1 MFDQIKKIREL
12 QKKLKEE
19 SVFAE
24 YEGTEITMNGHMEIE
39 EIKLN
44 KERGY
49 EQLEEDIKKCFK
61 KASDELKKKL
71 KGSLM

>member
-12 QKKLKEE
+12 QKKMKGEM
-19 SVFAE
+19 VIAE
-24 YEGTEITMNGHMEIE
+24 HEGTEITMNGHMEVE
-39 EIKLN
+39 KIKIN
-44 KERGY
+44 KERSY
-49 EQLEEDIKKCFK
+49 EQLEEDLKKCFQ